1 LCLSILR
8 KVCCSDLSV
17 CLSLYLSLYRSI
29 CLCVSLSIYLPMFA
43 HTLSIVCFTQHL
55 LSIEGFTQHLSIY
68 PCSHTHTPDKTMQ
81 IYNLCKCVWGGGGGY
96 ALGVKGAV
104 ARKGCGSCLSY
115 SKIKNIQYEALS
127 LSIYIYISLFLY
139 LSLYLSISRYTHP
152 PTDTHTHTH
161 THTHKRDFGHA
172 LGGKVC
178 STYLSI
184 WIAVSPNFSFNCGG
198 MVRAMPRTRWSLR
211 LWARLRCRSRRR
223 RVRSARRPLR
233 LQRRRVLPH
242 YVDYLSRT
250 M

>member
-127 LSIYIYISLFLY
+127 LSIYIYISLSF
-139 LSLYLSISRYTHP
+139 SIYLSISLSQDTHTHP
-152 PTDTHTHTH
+152 QTHTHTH
-161 THTHKRDFGHA
+161 THTHTNAISATPSAERFAVPICLYGSLCHLTSPSIAGGWCARCHERDG
-172 LGGKVC
+172 
-178 STYLSI
+178 
-184 WIAVSPNFSFNCGG
+184 
-198 MVRAMPRTRWSLR
+198 R
-211 LWARLRCRSRRR
+211 
-223 RVRSARRPLR
+223 
-233 LQRRRVLPH
+233 
-242 YVDYLSRT
+242 
-250 M
+250 